1 MPDHISLTM
10 LPRALAEL
18 SGKPAPKYRKLYG
31 DALDGVFPAEKDGG
45 RWIVSRADLPVIAKH
60 YGLTV

>member
-1 MPDHISLTM
+1 MADRISLTM
-10 LPRALAEL
+10 LPRELAEH
-18 SGKPAPKYRKLYG
+18 SGKPGPKYRTLYI

-45 RWIVSRADLPVIAKH
+45 RWIVARADLSVIAKH